1 MLSGN
6 ISPSPVLSSSGTP
19 CSYCKFH
26 AICRYD
32 YDTRPSFRNLSALS
46 DAQKT
51 QMLSVPTE
59 YKDGES
65 TDTK

>member
-32 YDTRPSFRNLSALS
+32 YDTRPAFRNLSTLS
-46 DAQKT
+46 DAQKA
-51 QMLSVPTE
+51 QMLSASTE
-59 YKDGES
+59 NKDGAP